1 MAWICVERIEKKMK
15 RLVVRIPSRGI
26 IRASLPAAPVL
37 YPKIVWKKYFIA
49 TTKKMFRLTHRESG
63 GEKKKTW
70 LWNQN
75 RRIVTTYHFIWTK
88 SDIFYVFRFWIFNL
102 FKVSVVCISFSL
114 YLVIWIKNIFEKMF
128 SKPSSKSSKF
138 ESSMII
144 Q

>member
-1 MAWICVERIEKKMK
+1 MTIPNFIIWKTNRGPLLLSSPFHPELIIFL
-15 RLVVRIPSRGI
+15 RLSAKSSTTI
-26 IRASLPAAPVL
+26 
-37 YPKIVWKKYFIA
+37 
-49 TTKKMFRLTHRESG
+49 TKKMFRLTHRESG

-70 LWNQN
+70 LRNQN
-75 RRIVTTYHFIWTK
+75 WRIVTTYHFFWTK
-88 SDIFYVFRFWIFNL
+88 SDIFYVFRFWIFSH